1 MTDAYLLTGSNIGRR
16 REMLRKAEELIEER
30 IGQVLKKSA
39 LYETAPWGN
48 TAQDYFLNQV
58 LVCQT
63 SLSAS
68 EVLESILE
76 IEKLLGRVRKE
87 KWGPRTID
95 IDILYFG
102 NEIIDHELLRVP
114 HPELHRRRFTLTPLV
129 DIAPEFVHPALNKT
143 QRALLQDCPDT
154 SKVAPV
160 EV

>member
-68 EVLESILE
+68 EVLENILE
-76 IEKLLGRVRKE
+76 IEKSLGRVRTK

-102 NEIIDHELLRVP
+102 DAVIDQAFLKVP
-114 HPELHRRRFTLTPLV
+114 HPELHRRRFTLAPLV
-129 DIAPEFVHPALNKT
+129 DIAPEFVHPILKKT
-143 QRALLQDCPDT
+143 QEALLQDCPDASEVT
-154 SKVAPV
+154 PV